1 MFKHNFKYSL
11 KILFRNK
18 SLIFWTFIFPIILG
32 TFFKLAFKDIENN
45 EAFHP
50 FDIAVIESNDFNN
63 NEIFKEAIKSV
74 SKSDNKLFN
83 VKYVSKSD
91 ANKLLEDKKVT
102 GYLEFI
108 DNDVNIKINDNGIY
122 ETILKF
128 FVDEVNS
135 EKNIINLSIN
145 EEVSKGNYDIDNI
158 TSNILDK
165 LNSDVNIKNISRSN
179 LSYTMIEYYIS
190 CKNTTY
196 QTEDIMRTEN
206 EEIRDH
212 LKYLSLL
219 ARDYPSQAAAA
230 SEIISTQALLKL
242 PKGTEHFMSDLHGE
256 NEAFVHILNSASG
269 VIREKVDIVLGES
282 VPEQTRAELAT
293 LIYYPNEKLPRLKA
307 ECTDEEALDHW
318 YTETLLQLIDIC
330 RLVSSKHT
338 REHVRSCLPSSCGYI
353 LDELLHAHFE
363 DHDKDLYYGQIVGS
377 IIENGRADRF
387 IVRLC
392 ELIKRLAVDKL
403 HIVGDLFDR
412 GPRPDIILDRL
423 MRHHH
428 VDIQWGNHD
437 VVWMGAAAG
446 SPICVCTVLKT
457 TLAYHNHAML
467 EDCYGINLRHLQ
479 RMAEQFYGN
488 DDLTLWM
495 PHTDAARGPYTEGM
509 LHRCAV
515 MHKAVTILMLKMECK
530 VIDRNPDFKMQGR
543 DFLRHI
549 DWKKGTVTL
558 NGQAYPLRDTS
569 FPTVDPADPAAL
581 NDDERLVLR
590 KLVESFR
597 QSERLQQHVEFL
609 YAKGSVYH
617 IENGNLLYH
626 GVVPMTKN
634 GSFAVERFEGHN
646 YSGRGLMDYC
656 DERARR
662 GYFAPEGSAAR
673 RSGQDFLWYLWC
685 GKLSPLFGRSAM
697 TTFERLYIA
706 DPATHE
712 EVKDPYYTWYNEEA
726 ACRRILAEFG
736 LPGTSHI
743 VNGHVPVREKSGE
756 SPIKGGGRL
765 VVIDGGF
772 CRAYHEKTGI
782 AGYTLVYSSRT
793 MSLRTHQPF
802 VSAEKA
808 VNENIDIVSQKNILE
823 TENHRIL
830 VEETDEGEILRE
842 RVHDLKQLVKA
853 YQLGWIK
860 ETCSEDCVW

>member
-1 MFKHNFKYSL
+1 MK
-11 KILFRNK
+11 
-18 SLIFWTFIFPIILG
+18 
-32 TFFKLAFKDIENN
+32 
-45 EAFHP
+45 
-50 FDIAVIESNDFNN
+50 
-63 NEIFKEAIKSV
+63 
-74 SKSDNKLFN
+74 
-83 VKYVSKSD
+83 
-91 ANKLLEDKKVT
+91 
-102 GYLEFI
+102 
-108 DNDVNIKINDNGIY
+108 
-122 ETILKF
+122 
-128 FVDEVNS
+128 
-135 EKNIINLSIN
+135 
-145 EEVSKGNYDIDNI
+145 
-158 TSNILDK
+158 
-165 LNSDVNIKNISRSN
+165 
-179 LSYTMIEYYIS
+179 
-190 CKNTTY
+190 
-196 QTEDIMRTEN
+196 
-206 EEIRDH
+206 
-212 LKYLSLL
+212 
-219 ARDYPSQAAAA
+219 
-230 SEIISTQALLKL
+230 
-242 PKGTEHFMSDLHGE
+242 

-307 ECTDEEALDHW
+307 KCTDEEALDHW

-338 REHVRSCLPSSCGYI
+338 RQHVRSCLPSSCGYI

-412 GPRPDIILDRL
+412 GPRPDIILDQL

-597 QSERLQQHVEFL
+597 QSERLQQHVEIFVRQGQRL
-609 YAKGSVYH
+609 PH
-617 IENGNLLYH
+617 R
-626 GVVPMTKN
+626 
-634 GSFAVERFEGHN
+634 ERQPA
-646 YSGRGLMDYC
+646 LP
-656 DERARR
+656 RR
-662 GYFAPEGSAAR
+662 GAHD
-673 RSGQDFLWYLWC
+673 QDRQLCRGAVRGTQLL
-685 GKLSPLFGRSAM
+685 GP
-697 TTFERLYIA
+697 RL
-706 DPATHE
+706 D
-712 EVKDPYYTWYNEEA
+712 
-726 ACRRILAEFG
+726 G
-736 LPGTSHI
+736 L
-743 VNGHVPVREKSGE
+743 
-756 SPIKGGGRL
+756 L
-765 VVIDGGF
+765 
-772 CRAYHEKTGI
+772 
-782 AGYTLVYSSRT
+782 
-793 MSLRTHQPF
+793 
-802 VSAEKA
+802 
-808 VNENIDIVSQKNILE
+808 
-823 TENHRIL
+823 
-830 VEETDEGEILRE
+830 
-842 RVHDLKQLVKA
+842 
-853 YQLGWIK
+853 
-860 ETCSEDCVW
+860 

>member
-1 MFKHNFKYSL
+1 
-11 KILFRNK
+11 
-18 SLIFWTFIFPIILG
+18 
-32 TFFKLAFKDIENN
+32 
-45 EAFHP
+45 
-50 FDIAVIESNDFNN
+50 
-63 NEIFKEAIKSV
+63 
-74 SKSDNKLFN
+74 
-83 VKYVSKSD
+83 
-91 ANKLLEDKKVT
+91 
-102 GYLEFI
+102 
-108 DNDVNIKINDNGIY
+108 
-122 ETILKF
+122 
-128 FVDEVNS
+128 
-135 EKNIINLSIN
+135 
-145 EEVSKGNYDIDNI
+145 
-158 TSNILDK
+158 
-165 LNSDVNIKNISRSN
+165 
-179 LSYTMIEYYIS
+179 
-190 CKNTTY
+190 
-196 QTEDIMRTEN
+196 MRTEN
-206 EEIRDH
+206 DEIRDN
-212 LKYLSLL
+212 LKYLTLL
-219 ARDYPSQAAAA
+219 SRDYPSQAAAA

-293 LIYYPNEKLPRLKA
+293 LIYYPNEKLPQLKA
-307 ECTDEEALDHW
+307 GCADEEALDHW

-634 GSFAVERFEGHN
+634 GSFAVERFEGHT
-646 YSGRGLMDYC
+646 YSGRALMDYC
-656 DERARR
+656 
-662 GYFAPEGSAAR
+662 
-673 RSGQDFLWYLWC
+673 GQDFLWYLWC

-830 VEETDEGEILRE
+830 VEETDEGENLRE